1 MCRNKIEWV
10 KGPEELLC
18 CDMKLGLNITG
29 GVSLILL
36 ILYLIMLIDA
46 YDTNEDRIE
55 SLEINVVTLW
65 IWLAIQVIR
74 VIFWL
79 LSFKSG
85 EVHKRNQAIALV
97 ATWCAEFIFYIVNF
111 CIIASDSLEFCV
123 ASFFI
128 SEWLGSNITCGWAI
142 TI

>member
-10 KGPEELLC
+10 KGPEELLF

-46 YDTNEDRIE
+46 YQTNEDRIE

-65 IWLAIQVIR
+65 IWLAMQVIR

-79 LSFKSG
+79 LSFTSG
-85 EVHKRNQAIALV
+85 EVHKRN
-97 ATWCAEFIFYIVNF
+97 
-111 CIIASDSLEFCV
+111 
-123 ASFFI
+123 
-128 SEWLGSNITCGWAI
+128 
-142 TI
+142 